1 MLFLIDYASTF
12 STWADKTEEAIS
24 QQGHGMKLGN
34 TRTSADIVS
43 SDWCGINLVQD

>member
-43 SDWCGINLVQD
+43 SD